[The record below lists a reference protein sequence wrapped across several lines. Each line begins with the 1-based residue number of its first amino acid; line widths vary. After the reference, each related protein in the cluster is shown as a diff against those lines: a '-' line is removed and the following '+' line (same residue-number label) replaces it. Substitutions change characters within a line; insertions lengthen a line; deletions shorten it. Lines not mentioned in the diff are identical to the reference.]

1 MAKDPRLGDEA
12 KRPYNPGDSAGNV
25 QNPSGVLALNHL
37 LGSSGSQKWNA
48 TAVSPTGMYSGQR
61 GGRPPAPGE
70 PSGML
75 NPNGGGQTVGILSTQ
90 APRRTDFTPQN
101 PNRGQPSR
109 GNRSGAPTASP
120 QHQHQQHQQ
129 QQQQKGQ
136 GLPIRYQYQNLDPW
150 QEIQNPAGQQLDPD
164 GWLSPNQK
172 YEYGSGGGR
181 FQPVSD
187 NLFQNNADATNTII
201 SGRGV
206 VGETDGQWAQREVTL
221 NDSLGG
227 GARNRFNAGMA
238 LGQPG
243 MITAMAG
250 AQGGMG
256 MGGYGADG
264 RPVSAFDADV
274 GAAYTQQGALE
285 SMGAGTRNYREAQG
299 LQQAQNSQNQYTQD
313 LMNNIDSAASST
325 LSNQLG
331 SVGSQMEAAGL
342 GRSGANGLASTR
354 MGEQVL
360 GNAMRDKMNVLSQQ
374 SDRMSGQTFMGQQN
388 MLGRL
393 GQAEDSALGRMQ
405 NTGMG
410 VTDAQTA
417 RLMNEENVKAGARGE
432 NLEQFAMGDNV
443 DRNARNDMLASE
455 AGFRGTEQ
463 ERQNSILSGQQAGF
477 GQLMQLGT
485 GISQQP
491 IDWRRI
497 EQPRRQNP
505 GIQLGGNFI
514 QGAASGYFG
523 GDAEQV

>member
-1 MAKDPRLGDEA
+1 
-12 KRPYNPGDSAGNV
+12 
-25 QNPSGVLALNHL
+25 
-37 LGSSGSQKWNA
+37 
-48 TAVSPTGMYSGQR
+48 
-61 GGRPPAPGE
+61 
-70 PSGML
+70 
-75 NPNGGGQTVGILSTQ
+75 
-90 APRRTDFTPQN
+90 
-101 PNRGQPSR
+101 
-109 GNRSGAPTASP
+109 
-120 QHQHQQHQQ
+120 
-129 QQQQKGQ
+129 
-136 GLPIRYQYQNLDPW
+136 
-150 QEIQNPAGQQLDPD
+150 
-164 GWLSPNQK
+164 
-172 YEYGSGGGR
+172 
-181 FQPVSD
+181 
-187 NLFQNNADATNTII
+187 
-201 SGRGV
+201 
-206 VGETDGQWAQREVTL
+206 
-221 NDSLGG
+221 
-227 GARNRFNAGMA
+227 
-238 LGQPG
+238 
-243 MITAMAG
+243 
-250 AQGGMG
+250 
-256 MGGYGADG
+256 
-264 RPVSAFDADV
+264 
-274 GAAYTQQGALE
+274 
-285 SMGAGTRNYREAQG
+285 

-432 NLEQFAMGDNV
+432 NREQFAMGDNV

-485 GISQQP
+485 GINQQP
-491 IDWRRI
+491 IDWRRT

-505 GIQLGGNFI
+505 GIQLGGNLI
-514 QGAASGYFG
+514 QGAAQGYFG
-523 GDAEQV
+523 GGAEQV